1 MQIRI
6 QMPVNLP
13 NILKYSMEKY
23 GTKYYQSTCRQIL
36 CLGLGSGSTTLL
48 TCFPSRRSDG
58 LGPEHEF
65 GECGGGGAD
74 DAAGLSC

>member
-1 MQIRI
+1 
-6 QMPVNLP
+6 
-13 NILKYSMEKY
+13 MEKY

-36 CLGLGSGSTTLL
+36 CLGLGSGFTTLL